1 MWSGRFAEGIV
12 AAMRLKCGRG
22 IGLVILF
29 IVCCLVCLAGCE
41 GKDFPTTDQDAETI
55 LRVMAANLEEAEPTE
70 ELFWV
75 IESDEVDEYIR
86 DYYGLSGVTD
96 CAIVR
101 MAGARAFE
109 LAVLRMEDDAVDDA
123 LLQYVEARKVAFY
136 GYAPDQVEL
145 LDNALVLSGGEW
157 HVLAVCQEPEKARA
171 ALESCFGRGVNAHG
185 IPNVLGPS
193 PEDLRP
199 DGRLIFDPPQVEDM
213 TVYDTTAVLD
223 AWRSGDTSSL
233 TRKGRE
239 LLSDAEAVLKACIEP
254 GMTDLEKETAL
265 YTWLVLHTE
274 YDESHY
280 SKKGAPRVS
289 YEPYGPL
296 VLEKGVCLGYAT
308 AFQLLMDMADI
319 ECITVIGASSMNG
332 ADHAWNMVRLD
343 GSWYCVD
350 PTWEEVNEDSS
361 IKGLYLNVSSDY
373 MAETDHQW
381 DYDSVPET

>member
-12 AAMRLKCGRG
+12 AAMRLKFGRC
-22 IGLVILF
+22 IGLSILF
-29 IVCCLVCLAGCE
+29 AVCCLVCLTGCE
-41 GKDFPTTDQDAETI
+41 VKHPPTTDQDAETI
-55 LRVMAANLEEAEPTE
+55 LRVMAASLEEGEGDALIWLVDTE
-70 ELFWV
+70 EAAAYV
-75 IESDEVDEYIR
+75 E
-86 DYYGLSGVTD
+86 DYYGISTPGEV
-96 CAIVR
+96 AVVR

-123 LLQYVEARKVAFY
+123 LLQYVEGRKVAFY
-136 GYAPDQVEL
+136 GYAPEQVEL

-171 ALESCFGRGVNAHG
+171 ALESCFGRGINAHG

-199 DGRLIFDPPQVEDM
+199 DRRLIFDPPQVEDM
-213 TVYDTTAVLD
+213 TVYDTTAILD
-223 AWRSGDTSSL
+223 AWRSGDASSL
-233 TRKGRE
+233 ARKDRE
-239 LLSDAEAVLKACIEP
+239 LLSDAEAVLNACIEP

-381 DYDSVPET
+381 DYDSIPET